1 MKKITKN
8 LIHQFELHVSG
19 ATGRPYADGLYRRA
33 AVHRCADLWLSDMG
47 VINASVRNDDD
58 ARACIKVYKNALAKQ
73 MENSDFYAAELL
85 VIRAF
90 PLTKRF
96 NDTFT
101 IISDLIDIALYAW
114 KKGKDPYCKQYVNF
128 YELRESVERFA
139 HRCGNI
145 IDEIIIGKCIDKPEP
160 SHFQTDIGQ
169 DILFIILISILG
181 DFCSEESSA

>member
-1 MKKITKN
+1 MNKITKN

-47 VINASVRNDDD
+47 AINASVRNDDD

-73 MENSDFYAAELL
+73 MENSDYWAALL
-85 VIRAF
+85 LAIRAF
-90 PLTKRF
+90 PLMKRF
-96 NDTFT
+96 DDTFT
-101 IISDLIDIALYAW
+101 IRVVLADIIVSAW
-114 KKGKDPYCKQYVNF
+114 KKGKDPYSKRYVNF
-128 YELRESVERFA
+128 FELRESVKRFA
-139 HRCGNI
+139 RRCGYM
-145 IDEIIIGKCIDKPEP
+145 IDEIITGKCIGQPEP

-181 DFCSEESSA
+181 DFCSEEPSV